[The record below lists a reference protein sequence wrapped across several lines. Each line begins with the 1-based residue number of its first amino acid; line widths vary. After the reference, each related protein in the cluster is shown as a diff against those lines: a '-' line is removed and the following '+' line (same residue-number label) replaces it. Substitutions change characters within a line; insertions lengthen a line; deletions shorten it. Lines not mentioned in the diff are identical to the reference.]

1 MIDRRRALK
10 ILVLSALGLVPV
22 PSTAMALIVPRS
34 WYGWSFTLTGK
45 SITTP
50 AQYFD
55 GNNIGIE
62 MTCSAAVS
70 GRLLVSCHSGYSGG
84 SSLGTRSF
92 SYQGFTK
99 ATWQSN
105 DPGIYRFVI
114 SRQGTDSAVVR
125 SSDVKMYSW

>member
-55 GNNIGIE
+55 GNNIGIVNDVGE
-62 MTCSAAVS
+62 NRATS
-70 GRLLVSCHSGYSGG
+70 LLSVKKPDGQTF
-84 SSLGTRSF
+84 LVPF
-92 SYQGFTK
+92 VK
-99 ATWQSN
+99 ELV
-105 DPGIYRFVI
+105 PGVDLDKGIVI
-114 SRQGTDSAVVR
+114 VNMIDGLDG
-125 SSDVKMYSW
+125 